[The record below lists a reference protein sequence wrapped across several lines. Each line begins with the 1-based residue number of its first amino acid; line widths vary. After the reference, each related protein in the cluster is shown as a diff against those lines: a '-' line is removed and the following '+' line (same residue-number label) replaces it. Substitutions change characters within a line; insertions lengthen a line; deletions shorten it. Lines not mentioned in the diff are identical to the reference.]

1 MGVANQDLFET
12 GSQECQKMQNSCT
25 ARVNTKVSARTSA
38 SHGDWTD
45 RITWNKSDMFWD
57 KL

>member
-45 RITWNKSDMFWD
+45 RIK
-57 KL
+57 